1 MKTCP
6 HLCTALV
13 VLVVFCTAAGQDPMP
28 TQPTS
33 LPVGSATIT
42 EVKGEVVLHGP
53 QGEALVA
60 QRGLVLAATST
71 IETEKGNL
79 LLELQ
84 DGSQVLV
91 KPHSRVVLQDP
102 NQGKGFYLELLIG
115 KVVNKIQKRLGNT
128 PSFRMGTPTAVVTV
142 RGTRFEVEVNKKL
155 RTYVAVYEGVVE
167 VAGLFGTA
175 PPVLVRPGFITN
187 VDRDREPAQPR
198 EIGEGHNQSGS
209 ESGRDR
215 TGFGRNDSEK
225 EGPQQ
230 RTSPK
235 PEGPDNWVFLT
246 TNSPSTHPRH

>member
-6 HLCTALV
+6 HFCTALV
-13 VLVVFCTAAGQDPMP
+13 VLVVLCTAAGQDPMP

-33 LPVGSATIT
+33 LPVGSATVT
-42 EVKGEVVLHGP
+42 EVKGQVVLHGP

-60 QRGLVLAATST
+60 QRGLVLAAPST
-71 IETEKGNL
+71 IETQKGNL

-155 RTYVAVYEGVVE
+155 RTYVVVYEGVVE
-167 VAGLFGTA
+167 VAGLFGSA
-175 PPVLVRPGFITN
+175 PRYC
-187 VDRDREPAQPR
+187 
-198 EIGEGHNQSGS
+198 
-209 ESGRDR
+209 SGRDSSR
-215 TGFGRNDSEK
+215 MWIGIGNPHNLGKSAKGTAK
-225 EGPQQ
+225 AGPNRDTTEQASGTTT
-230 RTSPK
+230 RKRKAPSSALHRSMTA
-235 PEGPDNWVFLT
+235 LT
-246 TNSPSTHPRH
+246 TRFS

>member
-6 HLCTALV
+6 HFCTALV
-13 VLVVFCTAAGQDPMP
+13 VLVVFCTAAGQDPSP

-33 LPVGSATIT
+33 LPVGSATIA
-42 EVKGEVVLHGP
+42 EVKGQVVLHGP

-71 IETEKGNL
+71 VETQKGNL

-155 RTYVAVYEGVVE
+155 RTYVVVYEGVVE
-167 VAGLFGTA
+167 VGGLFGAA
-175 PPVLVRPGFITN
+175 PPVLLRPGFITN
-187 VDRDREPAQPR
+187 VDRDREPTQPR
-198 EIGEGHNQSGS
+198 EIGEGRDRRGS

-215 TGFGRNDSEK
+215 EGFGRNDSEK
-225 EGPQQ
+225 EGRQQ
-230 RTSPK
+230 RPSPGRD
-235 PEGPDNWVFLT
+235 GPDD
-246 TNSPSTHPRH
+246 